1 MHIVTSTI
9 GTAGD
14 IYPCIALGR
23 ALARRGHEVDFHGG
37 AYFQEAVERA
47 GLAFTATMSTAAYLE
62 AAADPAMWDP
72 KRSMPA
78 FWHPTTMATRCSNA

>member
-1 MHIVTSTI
+1 LHIVISTI

-37 AYFQEAVERA
+37 AYLCLSEIK
-47 GLAFTATMSTAAYLE
+47 LARTDDE
-62 AAADPAMWDP
+62 G
-72 KRSMPA
+72 RQQ
-78 FWHPTTMATRCSNA
+78 MA

>member
-1 MHIVTSTI
+1 LHIVTSTI

-37 AYFQEAVERA
+37 AYFQEASSA
-47 GLAFTATMSTAAYLE
+47 
-62 AAADPAMWDP
+62 PALP
-72 KRSMPA
+72 SPR
-78 FWHPTTMATRCSNA
+78 R